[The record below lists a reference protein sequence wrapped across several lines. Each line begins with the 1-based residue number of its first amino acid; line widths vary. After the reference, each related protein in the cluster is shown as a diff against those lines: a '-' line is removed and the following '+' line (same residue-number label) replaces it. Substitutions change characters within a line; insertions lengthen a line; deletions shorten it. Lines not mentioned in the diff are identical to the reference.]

1 MGFNWISSGFR
12 LNWPR
17 GYNMEKRGY
26 FERFE
31 DFSQDSLRYTSIEE
45 AGNEKLIITIDI
57 GDGRKDELVVCED
70 DDPLTLA
77 KEFCIKHSLGQAACK
92 ALAEQIEQNLDLQ
105 PEDELSTL
113 ISVNKSYDVRSRRE
127 SQEKSPISVINER
140 SSKVPHK
147 EEKPSPDCKNSSV
160 DRSKASSPSPID
172 NYGQKLYMKGLR
184 FIQNVEQKKHKIS
197 EEQVE
202 KEMKN
207 VTFRPRINQNRSI
220 DRNLVED
227 FLLRKG
233 KEKQEHIE
241 RKRGEKLAEEL
252 SNCTFSPNICKKSEK
267 INKGQASPN
276 RFMHLYNN
284 AKVVKSKVTQNN
296 EKM

>member
-1 MGFNWISSGFR
+1 MN
-12 LNWPR
+12 
-17 GYNMEKRGY
+17 NMERRGY

-31 DFSQDSLRYTSIEE
+31 DLSQDSLRYTSIEE

-57 GDGRKDELVVCED
+57 GDGRKDELIVCED

-77 KEFCIKHSLGQAACK
+77 REFCSKHHLGQAACK

-113 ISVNKSYDVRSRRE
+113 ISVNKSYDVRSRRTANDSSP
-127 SQEKSPISVINER
+127 SQIFPDQAPSSKQAFGKTDEKAFKSPETKSSSIEKSAVQS
-140 SSKVPHK
+140 H
-147 EEKPSPDCKNSSV
+147 
-160 DRSKASSPSPID
+160 SPID
-172 NYGQKLYMKGLR
+172 NYGQKLYVKGLR
-184 FIQNVEQKKHKIS
+184 FIENVEKKKHQIS
-197 EEQVE
+197 QDKAKE
-202 KEMKN
+202 EMKE
-207 VTFRPRINQNRSI
+207 VTFRPRINSSKNVS
-220 DRNLVED
+220 RNLVED

-241 RKRGEKLAEEL
+241 RKRGEKLAQEL
-252 SNCTFSPNICKKSEK
+252 SDCTFSPNICKKSEK
-267 INKGQASPN
+267 INRSQEKSSPN

-284 AKVVKSKVTQNN
+284 AKVTRSKVAQNN